1 MVNNTMRG
9 RKSGSKIRSNISS
22 LILHMGK
29 SYGYQIYKAYI
40 EVFEKVHMRSI
51 YYHLKK
57 GVINQEFVV
66 EEIKKEKGNYTWGS
80 ETERI
85 YYSAGPNIDARSLTK
100 DQIKKLS

>member
-1 MVNNTMRG
+1 MVNNTMKG

-22 LILHMGK
+22 IVAQIGK
-29 SYGYQIYKAYI
+29 AYGYQIYKAYLDI
-40 EVFEKVHMRSI
+40 FEKVHIRSI

-66 EEIKKEKGNYTWGS
+66 EEIKKEKGDYTWGS

-85 YYSAGPNIDARSLTK
+85 YYSPGPNIDARTLTRE
-100 DQIKKLS
+100 QIKKIS